1 MFLALGSRGSFSL
14 ATFLHFSLF
23 VLTIHGKDEI
33 VFQEEDSSVDSK
45 FFQTSAMS
53 KVNKYFSVKFILVW

>member
-1 MFLALGSRGSFSL
+1 MFLALGSRGSLTLSW

-23 VLTIHGKDEI
+23 ALTIYGKDEI

-53 KVNKYFSVKFILVW
+53 KVKFNEEFL